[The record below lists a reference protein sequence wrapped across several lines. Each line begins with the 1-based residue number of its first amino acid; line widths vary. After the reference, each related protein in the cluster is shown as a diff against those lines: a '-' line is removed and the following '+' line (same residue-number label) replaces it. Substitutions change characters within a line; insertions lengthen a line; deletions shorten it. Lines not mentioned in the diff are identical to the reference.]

1 MVPSTYLDD
10 MGDELSQV
18 VKRDEEIVVY
28 CGSGV
33 TAAPLF
39 AMLKQNGFKHVKLY
53 VGSYSDWIS
62 RDSVEVEKR

>member
-1 MVPSTYLDD
+1 M
-10 MGDELSQV
+10 
-18 VKRDEEIVVY
+18 KRDDEVVVY

-39 AMLKQNGFKHVKLY
+39 AMLKQKGYKDVRLY

-62 RDSVEVEKR
+62 VNSVEVEKR